1 MNFKSQKNTDV
12 NTASNVHSGS
22 PSGNGHKRAASDT
35 RENRKFLGKILVE
48 RGIITEE
55 QSNTALAIQKRETGR
70 SRRSLGKIL
79 HEELGVDRHLVMQE
93 IASIYAF
100 RVVGRRRESFPP
112 EQIDFIKSI
121 VEDCPE
127 SVFSQMVEHTV
138 LPYEMNRNAIVFAAA
153 DPTDPVITR
162 IISELNFK
170 QYEIAYCQ
178 LEVLNK
184 LIEQVYEQKNE
195 YLDLLDE
202 IDFSETDI
210 TEQVNEIDEEEL
222 DAEINRSMLNSLIEG
237 MLLESVRQGVSDI
250 HVLPQQGNIT
260 EIHFRVDGKLQMW
273 HRQEGVKPEAISAVI
288 KDKTRNV
295 DRFERDSSQDGFIQR
310 IVDNH
315 QIRYRVSILPI
326 VGQEFARK
334 FESVVIRVLDDR
346 KVITDLNKLGLQKQ
360 ALEDFTKAITKPSGI
375 VIITGPTGSGKST
388 TLVAAL
394 SHIIDPSINVLTVEE
409 PVEYLIH
416 GARQLKLSHHMTF
429 EQSLR
434 GILRHD
440 PDVVLVGEI
449 RDLTTAELAIKL
461 ANTGHLTFSTLHT
474 NDAPSAVSRLYKMGI
489 EPFLI
494 ANAVNLVMAQRLV
507 RKLCE
512 HCKKP
517 MTDLHPEV
525 PRNLGFT
532 EQEIEETTFFSPT
545 GCDKCHNGYKGRTAI
560 MEALSFSKE
569 IRNSILSA
577 GEQIDEEA
585 IKTMAVNDGMLTL
598 RASGRERIKEGITSL
613 EEVAAI
619 TVED

>member
-1 MNFKSQKNTDV
+1 MNFRFTKQAEKKPQD
-12 NTASNVHSGS
+12 ARGS
-22 PSGNGHKRAASDT
+22 PGVKNGNGRPID
-35 RENRKFLGKILVE
+35 ENRKYLAKILVE
-48 RGIITEE
+48 RGIISDD
-55 QSNTALAIQKRETGR
+55 QANAARAIQRREAGKKQ
-70 SRRSLGKIL
+70 RSLGKIL
-79 HEELGVDRHLVMQE
+79 TEDFGVDRHLIMQE
-93 IASIYAF
+93 IADIYAF
-100 RVVGRRRESFPP
+100 RTVGKQRDSFPS
-112 EQIDFIKSI
+112 EQIHFIKRI
-121 VEDCPE
+121 IDDCPE
-127 SVFSQMVEHTV
+127 AIFSQMIQQKV
-138 LPYEMNRNAIVFAAA
+138 LPYEMNRNAIVFATA
-153 DPTDPVITR
+153 DPIDPALSD
-162 IISELNFK
+162 IIGELNFQ
-170 QYEIAYCQ
+170 QYEIAYCR
-178 LEVLNK
+178 LEVLNL
-184 LIEQVYEQKNE
+184 LIDQVYEQKNE
-195 YLDLLDE
+195 FLDILDE
-202 IDFSETDI
+202 IEYTETEI
-210 TEQVNEIDEEEL
+210 PEPVNEIDEEEL

-250 HVLPQQGNIT
+250 HILPQEGNVT
-260 EIHFRVDGKLQMW
+260 DIHFRVDGKLQLW
-273 HRQEGVKPEAISAVI
+273 HRQENVKPEAISAVI

-326 VGQEFARK
+326 VGQEFTRK

-346 KVITDLNKLGLQKQ
+346 KVITDLSKLGLQKQ
-360 ALEDFTKAITKPSGI
+360 AFADFTKAISKPSGI

-409 PVEYLIH
+409 PVEYLIR
-416 GARQLKLSHHMTF
+416 GARQLKLSNHMSF

-494 ANAVNLVMAQRLV
+494 ANAVNLVMAQRLI
-507 RKLCE
+507 RTLCE
-512 HCKKP
+512 HCKEP
-517 MTDLHPEV
+517 VEDLHPEI

-532 EQEIEETTFFSPT
+532 DEEIEETTFYGAV
-545 GCDKCHNGYKGRTAI
+545 GCEKCHNGYKGRTAI
-560 MEALSFSKE
+560 MEALSFTKE

-577 GEQIDEEA
+577 GDQIDEEI
-585 IKTMAVNDGMLTL
+585 IKTMAVRNGMLTL
-598 RASGRERIKEGITSL
+598 RASGRERIKEGVTSL
-613 EEVAAI
+613 EEIAAI